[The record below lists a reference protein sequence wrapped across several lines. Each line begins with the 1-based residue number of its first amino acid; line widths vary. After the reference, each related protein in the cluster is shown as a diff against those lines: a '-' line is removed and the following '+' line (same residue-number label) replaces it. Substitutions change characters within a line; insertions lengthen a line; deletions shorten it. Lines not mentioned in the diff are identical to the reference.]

1 VKNEQSLDQWVHQEL
16 DRTRY
21 EGRRKRLEKLLADLH
36 KHQSSMSL
44 PVGSPQR
51 LVAEQ
56 NERKVLQQAMS
67 MGYQPPEQQ
76 IKDLGLHIGL
86 ELGLGL

>member
-1 VKNEQSLDQWVHQEL
+1 
-16 DRTRY
+16 
-21 EGRRKRLEKLLADLH
+21 
-36 KHQSSMSL
+36 
-44 PVGSPQR
+44 
-51 LVAEQ
+51 
-56 NERKVLQQAMS
+56 VLQQAMS